1 MCSEKG
7 SVQRDFQTGFK
18 VSVFINIPGQPEF
31 PTLTWSQFLRISP
44 VELIFSN
51 FDLLYCSDTFISK
64 QFRFPN
70 FIVCFYLHFFAGSPP
85 LRKLKKFFVF
95 LGEPPR
101 FFSRIF
107 HRTIVLKPYF
117 FGDSQFFLCNF
128 VFFNRKIGFGDFQ
141 QCS

>member
-18 VSVFINIPGQPEF
+18 VSVFINIPGQSEF

-85 LRKLKKFFVF
+85 PTEVKKVF
-95 LGEPPR
+95 C
-101 FFSRIF
+101 
-107 HRTIVLKPYF
+107 F
-117 FGDSQFFLCNF
+117 FGGTSTFYHLNISQDHKF
-128 VFFNRKIGFGDFQ
+128 
-141 QCS
+141 